1 MNRLFEQ
8 NRISYL
14 LSQRNILGGLS
25 AILLGIVVLQSLFLF
40 CRHERII
47 VSPPELHQSYWVEG
61 DRFSE
66 SYLEEMAVFFAHL
79 LLDVSAES
87 LLYQGEVVLRHVDAE
102 SYSRIRTKLFVDS
115 AQLKKENATSRF
127 QPKKAIVSR
136 ESMEVQLKGT
146 MTQYV
151 SGKDVSNFEETF
163 VVRFSA
169 KNGTIYL
176 KDFALLA
183 TKNKKFDDAV
193 EKPKDPKDTTG
204 R

>member
-8 NRISYL
+8 TRIAYL
-14 LSQRNILGGLS
+14 VSQRNILAGLS
-25 AILLGIVVLQSLFLF
+25 SVLLGIVLLQSIFLF
-40 CRHERII
+40 FRHERII

-61 DRFSE
+61 NRFSE

-79 LLDVSAES
+79 LLDVSSDS
-87 LLYQGEVVLRHVDAE
+87 LLYQGEVILRHVDAE
-102 SYSRIRTKLFVDS
+102 SYSRIRTKLFADA

-136 ESMEVQLKGT
+136 NSMEVQLKGT

-151 SGKDVSNFEETF
+151 SGKAVSSYEETF

-183 TKNKKFDDAV
+183 TKNKTFNDDV
-193 EKPKDPKDTTG
+193 EQPNDNT
-204 R
+204 

>member
-8 NRISYL
+8 TRISYL
-14 LSQRNILGGLS
+14 VSQRNILAGLS
-25 AILLGIVVLQSLFLF
+25 SVLLVVVFLQSIFLF
-40 CRHERII
+40 FRHERII

-61 DRFSE
+61 NRFSE

-79 LLDVSAES
+79 LLDVSSES
-87 LLYQGEVVLRHVDAE
+87 LLYQGDVILRHVDAE
-102 SYSRIRTKLFVDS
+102 SYSRIRTKLFADA

-136 ESMEVQLKGT
+136 KSMEVQLKGT

-151 SGKDVSNFEETF
+151 SGKDVSSYEETF

-183 TKNKKFDDAV
+183 TRNKNFNDDV
-193 EKPKDPKDTTG
+193 EKPNDNT
-204 R
+204 

>member
-8 NRISYL
+8 TRISYL
-14 LSQRNILGGLS
+14 VSHRNILAGLCS
-25 AILLGIVVLQSLFLF
+25 VLLAIVLLQSIFLF
-40 CRHERII
+40 FRHERVI

-79 LLDVSAES
+79 LLDVSSES
-87 LLYQGEVVLRHVDAE
+87 LLYQGEVILRHVDAE
-102 SYSRIRTKLFVDS
+102 SYSRIRTKLFADA

-136 ESMEVQLKGT
+136 DSMEVKLKGT

-151 SGKDVSNFEETF
+151 SGKDVSSYEETF

-176 KDFALLA
+176 KDFALLD
-183 TKNKKFDDAV
+183 TKNKKFADDV
-193 EKPKDPKDTTG
+193 EKPTEKP
-204 R
+204 

>member
-8 NRISYL
+8 TRISYL
-14 LSQRNILGGLS
+14 VSQRNILTGLS
-25 AILLGIVVLQSLFLF
+25 SVLLVVVFLQSIFLF
-40 CRHERII
+40 FRQERII

-61 DRFSE
+61 NRFSE

-79 LLDVSAES
+79 LLDVSSES
-87 LLYQGEVVLRHVDAE
+87 LLYQGDVILRHVDAE
-102 SYSRIRTKLFVDS
+102 SYSRIRTKLFADA

-136 ESMEVQLKGT
+136 KSMEVQLKGT

-151 SGKDVSNFEETF
+151 SGKDVSSYEETF

-183 TKNKKFDDAV
+183 TKNKNFNDDV
-193 EKPKDPKDTTG
+193 EKPNDNT
-204 R
+204 

>member
-8 NRISYL
+8 TRISYL
-14 LSQRNILGGLS
+14 VSQRNILAGLS
-25 AILLGIVVLQSLFLF
+25 SVLLVVVFLQSIFLF
-40 CRHERII
+40 FRHERII

-61 DRFSE
+61 NRFSE

-79 LLDVSAES
+79 LLDVSSES
-87 LLYQGEVVLRHVDAE
+87 LLYQGDVILRHVDAE
-102 SYSRIRTKLFVDS
+102 SYSRIRTKLFADA

-127 QPKKAIVSR
+127 QPKKAIVLR
-136 ESMEVQLKGT
+136 KSMEVQLKGT

-151 SGKDVSNFEETF
+151 SGKDVSSYEETF

-176 KDFALLA
+176 KDFALLS
-183 TKNKKFDDAV
+183 TKNKNFNDDV
-193 EKPKDPKDTTG
+193 EKPNDNT
-204 R
+204 

>member
-8 NRISYL
+8 TRISYL
-14 LSQRNILGGLS
+14 VSQRNILAGLS
-25 AILLGIVVLQSLFLF
+25 SDLLVVVFLQSIFLF
-40 CRHERII
+40 FRHERII

-61 DRFSE
+61 NRFSE

-79 LLDVSAES
+79 LLDVSSES
-87 LLYQGEVVLRHVDAE
+87 LLYQGDVILRHVDAE
-102 SYSRIRTKLFVDS
+102 SYSRIRTKLFADA

-136 ESMEVQLKGT
+136 KSMEVQLKGT

-151 SGKDVSNFEETF
+151 SGKDVSSYEETF

-176 KDFALLA
+176 KDPCYETNTSF
-183 TKNKKFDDAV
+183 
-193 EKPKDPKDTTG
+193 
-204 R
+204 

>member
-8 NRISYL
+8 TRISYL
-14 LSQRNILGGLS
+14 VSQRNILAGLS
-25 AILLGIVVLQSLFLF
+25 SVLLGAVFLQSIFLF
-40 CRHERII
+40 FRNERII
-47 VSPPELHQSYWVEG
+47 VSPPELHQRYWVEG

-102 SYSRIRTKLFVDS
+102 SYSRIRTKLFADA

-136 ESMEVQLKGT
+136 NSMEVQLKGT

-151 SGKDVSNFEETF
+151 SGKDVSHYEETF

-176 KDFALLA
+176 KDFALLS
-183 TKNKKFDDAV
+183 TKNKDFNDDV
-193 EKPKDPKDTTG
+193 EKSNDNT
-204 R
+204 

>member
-8 NRISYL
+8 TRISYL
-14 LSQRNILGGLS
+14 VSQRNILAGLS
-25 AILLGIVVLQSLFLF
+25 SVLLVVVFLQSIFLF
-40 CRHERII
+40 FRHERII

-61 DRFSE
+61 NRFSE

-79 LLDVSAES
+79 LLDVSSES
-87 LLYQGEVVLRHVDAE
+87 LLYQGDVILRHVDAE
-102 SYSRIRTKLFVDS
+102 SYSRIRTKLFADA

-136 ESMEVQLKGT
+136 KSMEVQLKGT

-151 SGKDVSNFEETF
+151 SGKDVSSYEETF

-183 TKNKKFDDAV
+183 TKNKNFNDDV
-193 EKPKDPKDTTG
+193 EKPNDNT
-204 R
+204 

>member
-1 MNRLFEQ
+1 MDRLFEQ
-8 NRISYL
+8 TRISYL
-14 LSQRNILGGLS
+14 VSQRNILAGLS
-25 AILLGIVVLQSLFLF
+25 SILLVVVFLQSIFLF
-40 CRHERII
+40 FRHERII

-87 LLYQGEVVLRHVDAE
+87 LLYQGEVILRHVDAE
-102 SYSRIRTKLFVDS
+102 SYSRIRTKLFAD
-115 AQLKKENATSRF
+115 AAKLKKENATSRF

-136 ESMEVQLKGT
+136 KSMEVQLKGT

-151 SGKDVSNFEETF
+151 SGKDVSSYEETF

-183 TKNKKFDDAV
+183 TKNKNFNDDV
-193 EKPKDPKDTTG
+193 EKQNDNT
-204 R
+204 

>member
-8 NRISYL
+8 TRISYL
-14 LSQRNILGGLS
+14 VSQRNILAGLS
-25 AILLGIVVLQSLFLF
+25 SVLLVVVFLQSIFLF
-40 CRHERII
+40 FRHERII

-61 DRFSE
+61 NRFSE

-79 LLDVSAES
+79 LLDVSSES
-87 LLYQGEVVLRHVDAE
+87 LLYQGDVILRHVDAE
-102 SYSRIRTKLFVDS
+102 SYSRIRTKLFADA

-136 ESMEVQLKGT
+136 KSMEVQLKGT

-151 SGKDVSNFEETF
+151 SGKDVSSYEETF

-183 TKNKKFDDAV
+183 TKNKNFNDDV
-193 EKPKDPKDTTG
+193 EKQNDNT
-204 R
+204 

>member
-8 NRISYL
+8 TRISYL
-14 LSQRNILGGLS
+14 VSQRNILAGLS
-25 AILLGIVVLQSLFLF
+25 SVLLVVVFLQSIFLF
-40 CRHERII
+40 FRHERII

-61 DRFSE
+61 NRFSE

-79 LLDVSAES
+79 LLDVSSES
-87 LLYQGEVVLRHVDAE
+87 LLYQGDVILRHVDAE
-102 SYSRIRTKLFVDS
+102 SYSRIRTKLFADA

-127 QPKKAIVSR
+127 QPKKAIVLR
-136 ESMEVQLKGT
+136 KSMEVQLKGT

-151 SGKDVSNFEETF
+151 SGKDVSSYEETF

-183 TKNKKFDDAV
+183 TKNKNFNDDV
-193 EKPKDPKDTTG
+193 EKPNDNT
-204 R
+204 

>member
-8 NRISYL
+8 TRISYL
-14 LSQRNILGGLS
+14 LSQRNILAGLS
-25 AILLGIVVLQSLFLF
+25 SILLVVVFLQSIFLF
-40 CRHERII
+40 FRNERII

-61 DRFSE
+61 NRFSE

-79 LLDVSAES
+79 LLDVSSES
-87 LLYQGEVVLRHVDAE
+87 LLYQGEVILRHVDAE
-102 SYSRIRTKLFVDS
+102 SYSRIRTKLFAD
-115 AQLKKENATSRF
+115 AAKLKKENATSRF

-136 ESMEVQLKGT
+136 KSMEVQLKGT

-151 SGKDVSNFEETF
+151 SGKDVSNYEETF

-183 TKNKKFDDAV
+183 TKNKNFNDDV
-193 EKPKDPKDTTG
+193 EKPNDNT
-204 R
+204 